1 MSQTALFLL
10 YVFSGMVIGT
20 IVGHYVAR
28 MKGHH
33 SLFTKTASYT
43 FLGMIMGP
51 ILIIIY
57 LFLEYRL
64 MLKEQAHAAQK
75 TPQEEVE
82 N

>member
-1 MSQTALFLL
+1 MGQTTLFLL
-10 YVFSGMVIGT
+10 YISSGMVIGT

-51 ILIIIY
+51 VLIALY
-57 LFLEYRL
+57 LLLEYRL
-64 MLKEQAHAAQK
+64 MLREQAHTAQE
-75 TPQEEVE
+75 TPQDEVE
-82 N
+82 T